1 MSNNHVHNNSLYFCY
16 FDQYSKENFKEKPIL
31 NDKSMISQV
40 KISLCHHIVI
50 HLFLD
55 DLDKNLKQFLV
66 IYSYY
71 LMICLAMSLLP
82 YNFIGSF

>member
-1 MSNNHVHNNSLYFCY
+1 
-16 FDQYSKENFKEKPIL
+16 
-31 NDKSMISQV
+31 MISQV
-40 KISLCHHIVI
+40 KISLCHHIMM

-71 LMICLAMSLLP
+71 LMICLAMSLLTIQLHWIILIKIYILNDLTNEVVIP
-82 YNFIGSF
+82 ILMT

>member
-1 MSNNHVHNNSLYFCY
+1 
-16 FDQYSKENFKEKPIL
+16 
-31 NDKSMISQV
+31 MISRV
-40 KISLCHHIVI
+40 KISLCHHIMM

-71 LMICLAMSLLP
+71 LMICLAMSLLTIQLHWIILIKIYILNDLTNEVVIP
-82 YNFIGSF
+82 ILMT